1 MDSQDSS
8 EEESVFAEK
17 KIISEWS
24 DDEPFYG
31 FESENVSFLIFK
43 ENFREIKIFF
53 FKYTVAE
60 NLKKSTQ
67 KTHQIK

>member
-17 KIISEWS
+17 KIITEWS

-31 FESENVSFLIFK
+31 FESNNVSLLIFK
-43 ENFREIKIFF
+43 
-53 FKYTVAE
+53 
-60 NLKKSTQ
+60 
-67 KTHQIK
+67 

>member
-8 EEESVFAEK
+8 EEEPVFAEK

-31 FESENVSFLIFK
+31 FESNNVSLLIFK
-43 ENFREIKIFF
+43 EIFCEIHSEP
-53 FKYTVAE
+53 E
-60 NLKKSTQ
+60 NLKKYRQ
-67 KTHQIK
+67 KTREIK

>member
-53 FKYTVAE
+53 
-60 NLKKSTQ
+60 
-67 KTHQIK
+67 